1 LLELCNVGEA
11 SVFLNIEI
19 IRDRNNR
26 SLYLKQTKYT
36 QDILAKYNKQSLK
49 PVCTP
54 AEAGLKLNKNE
65 EQASNSKI
73 KLF

>member
-1 LLELCNVGEA
+1 MLELSNLGEA
-11 SVFLNIEI
+11 SVFLGIEI

-36 QDILAKYNKQSLK
+36 RDILAKYNKQGLN
-49 PVCTP
+49 PVSTP